1 MMSGSEVTPQ
11 FILSLII
18 GLLTVTCNV
27 LVVWQNE
34 RAARRGR
41 YVSHTQLDVL
51 DHLEER

>member
-34 RAARRGR
+34 RAARRGSQR
-41 YVSHTQLDVL
+41 GAAGGGV
-51 DHLEER
+51 